1 MTGDDDRP
9 IGPNDEDP
17 RYGEGLLYD
26 LAKFLTTLSLLAL
39 GGVLTIADTADTN
52 DIPLFNIAMI
62 TIALSLAA
70 VLSVATASSIA
81 IGRWS
86 GVENKSNFSRFVQ
99 ATIALL
105 GVGLGMFFF
114 MWIDKLN

>member
-1 MTGDDDRP
+1 MTGDMERSTDP
-9 IGPNDEDP
+9 GHEDP
-17 RYGEGLLYD
+17 RDGEGLLYD

-39 GGVLTIADTADTN
+39 GGVLTIADSADTN
-52 DIPLFNIAMI
+52 DIPLFNIALI

-81 IGRWS
+81 IARWS
-86 GVENKSNFSRFVQ
+86 GQENKSNFARYVQ